1 MNATLMLLALTS
13 TPDAALL
20 EKLGARAQQLEA
32 FANASRVTVDIVA
45 EELDGEG
52 AVKKTTHTA
61 LRVGRSGKKV
71 ERKLL
76 TYVEDGKDL
85 TEAKRA
91 ELEKEPPK
99 KGGAGVQSPFHPEQR
114 TKYQFSLL
122 EPPTEHPGLLRLGF
136 QPSGEKSESLY
147 VGEATVD
154 PETGDVHSLSL
165 KPSKNPSFVDSLSL
179 EGRFDAPTPA
189 GRAMSKLTMKGVAG
203 LLFFK
208 QRFRVVTTFGDY
220 EPL

>member
-1 MNATLMLLALTS
+1 MNATLILLALAAA
-13 TPDAALL
+13 PDAALL
-20 EKLGARAQQLEA
+20 EKLGARAQQLEV
-32 FANASRVTVDIVA
+32 FTNAARVTVDIVA
-45 EELDGEG
+45 EELDGDG

-76 TYVEDGKDL
+76 TFVEDGKDL

-99 KGGAGVQSPFHPEQR
+99 KGGAGVQSPFHPDQR
-114 TKYQFSLL
+114 AKYRFSLL
-122 EPPTEHPGLLRLGF
+122 PSPTDKPGLMRLGF
-136 QPSGEKSESLY
+136 EPSGEKSDQLY

-165 KPSKNPSFVDSLSL
+165 KPSKNPSFVESLSL

-189 GRAMSKLTMKGVAG
+189 GRAMSRLSMKGAAG

-208 QRFRVVTTFGDY
+208 QHFRVVTTFSDY